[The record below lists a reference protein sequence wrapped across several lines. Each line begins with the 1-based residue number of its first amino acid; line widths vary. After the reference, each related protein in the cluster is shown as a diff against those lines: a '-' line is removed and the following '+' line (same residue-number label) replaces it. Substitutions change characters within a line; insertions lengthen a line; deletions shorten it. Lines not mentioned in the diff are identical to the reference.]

1 MDSET
6 NIDNNSE
13 INNNSETETKQS
25 NKTSSEYDKYL
36 NVFFNSLKEQKCDEC
51 TGVTYYKKN
60 SISEYDFVIECK
72 SQKCLWGKKVSVNK
86 YLNIDEKLAE
96 LKRHKTGI
104 LFSINNSI
112 RMDDEDT
119 FNKLKKDYDNI
130 NQQINDLEKQYIDNK
145 KKLMEYNDKIYN
157 FSRELYK
164 LFFNRKKVYES
175 INYEKFNSG
184 IKDDLLKIYK
194 NEIYNNGK
202 SKGDSKELDV
212 KRLNQISSQLK
223 IDVNDIKKIFEWFG
237 LSTKYIIENNKRKEL
252 ERDLEDIRRE
262 FQYNVENYLEA
273 KYSIETLKKSVVDKV
288 DKTDNVDKSSKV
300 DDVDKVDKKRKRVR
314 IKIKTSGKK
323 L

>member
-1 MDSET
+1 
-6 NIDNNSE
+6 
-13 INNNSETETKQS
+13 
-25 NKTSSEYDKYL
+25 
-36 NVFFNSLKEQKCDEC
+36 
-51 TGVTYYKKN
+51 
-60 SISEYDFVIECK
+60 
-72 SQKCLWGKKVSVNK
+72 
-86 YLNIDEKLAE
+86 
-96 LKRHKTGI
+96 
-104 LFSINNSI
+104 
-112 RMDDEDT
+112 MDDEDT

-130 NQQINDLEKQYIDNK
+130 NQQINELEKQYIDNK

-194 NEIYNNGK
+194 NEIYGK
-202 SKGDSKELDV
+202 GKSDSKGDSKELDA

-223 IDVNDIKKIFEWFG
+223 VDVNDIKKIFEWFG
-237 LSTKYIIENNKRKEL
+237 LSTKYIVENNKRKEL

-288 DKTDNVDKSSKV
+288 DDVDNVNDINK
-300 DDVDKVDKKRKRVR
+300 VDKVNKKRKRVR

>member
-6 NIDNNSE
+6 N
-13 INNNSETETKQS
+13 NNSETDIKQS

-36 NVFFNSLKEQKCDEC
+36 NVFFNSLKEQKCHEC

-72 SQKCLWGKKVSVNK
+72 SEKCFWGKKVSVNK
-86 YLNIDEKLAE
+86 YLNIDEKLTE
-96 LKRHKTGI
+96 LKRQKTGI

-119 FNKLKKDYDNI
+119 FNKLKKQYDNI
-130 NQQINDLEKQYIDNK
+130 NQRINNLEKQYIDNK
-145 KKLMEYNDKIYN
+145 GKLMEYNDKIYN

-175 INYEKFNSG
+175 INNEKFNSG

-194 NEIYNNGK
+194 NEIYGKGKNDGK
-202 SKGDSKELDV
+202 SKDDNKELDV
-212 KRLNQISSQLK
+212 KRLNQISSQLN
-223 IDVNDIKKIFEWFG
+223 IGVDDIKKIFEWFG
-237 LSTKYIIENNKRKEL
+237 LSTKYIVENNKRKEL

-262 FQYNVENYLEA
+262 FQYNVENYLET
-273 KYSIETLKKSVVDKV
+273 KYSIETLKKSITDEIKEDKIDKV
-288 DKTDNVDKSSKV
+288 DLNNKV
-300 DDVDKVDKKRKRVR
+300 DSIPKKRKRVR
-314 IKIKTSGKK
+314 IKVKTSGKK

>member
-6 NIDNNSE
+6 NNNSE
-13 INNNSETETKQS
+13 LDIKQS
-25 NKTSSEYDKYL
+25 NIKSAEYDKYL

-51 TGVTYYKKN
+51 SGITYYKKN
-60 SISEYDFVIECK
+60 SISEYDFIIECK
-72 SQKCLWGKKVSVNK
+72 GQKCFWGKKVSVNK
-86 YLNIDEKLAE
+86 YLNIDEKLTE
-96 LKRHKTGI
+96 LKRQKTGI

-112 RMDDEDT
+112 RVNNEES
-119 FNKLKKDYDNI
+119 FNKLKKRYENI

-145 KKLMEYNDKIYN
+145 KKLMDYNDKIYK
-157 FSRELYK
+157 FSKELYK

-175 INYEKFNSG
+175 INYGKFNSG

-194 NEIYNNGK
+194 NEIYGK
-202 SKGDSKELDV
+202 GKYKDKELDA

-223 IDVNDIKKIFEWFG
+223 VDVSDIKKIFEWFG
-237 LSTKYIIENNKRKEL
+237 LSTKYIVENNKRKEL

-262 FQYNVENYLEA
+262 FQYNVENYLET
-273 KYSIETLKKSVVDKV
+273 KYSIETLKKSVGVIDEIVD
-288 DKTDNVDKSSKV
+288 SE
-300 DDVDKVDKKRKRVR
+300 KVDKKRKRVR